1 MRVRDSFLN
10 QEPTFETRILYA
22 MFTNS
27 YDDNAENAQGY
38 LDAAQECMETYKP
51 IEELEEHIKQYEK
64 DNQPLGKYDK
74 GYILAYKDFIKQEK
88 SKGDKNE

>member
-1 MRVRDSFLN
+1 MRLRDSFLK

-38 LDAAQECMETYKP
+38 LDAAQECMETY
-51 IEELEEHIKQYEK
+51 
-64 DNQPLGKYDK
+64 NR
-74 GYILAYKDFIKQEK
+74 
-88 SKGDKNE
+88 